1 MGRFFML
8 WQTLLR
14 VGQVT
19 LDVVRDTGVTQ
30 SVRGWAHPYIKENV
44 GAENRDEWMLTS
56 LRFKGNSLT

>member
-1 MGRFFML
+1 M
-8 WQTLLR
+8 
-14 VGQVT
+14 GQVT